1 MKKQNEN
8 GRISEDRLSRA
19 NKRKKNNTIASILVM
34 TGCLLVLVLV
44 TYVAGILYSWIDS
57 RFQDNAND
65 LAAAA
70 EAGSQT
76 ESAAEAVKTYT
87 QEEVDA
93 LIAEAKQQAE
103 DEEENKILSGI
114 RDGLTSGTTM
124 VETLRPY
131 YPDELVVVSNGTFN
145 FVPIRDDLQKNDYA
159 LENLNILEDGEVQY
173 MQDGQVVSHKGIDVS
188 KHQGNIDWTKV
199 AADGVEFA
207 FIRVGLRGYGTE
219 GKLVEDEYFEQN
231 IKGALQAGIKVGV
244 YFYSQAITDA
254 ELLEEANLVLEK
266 VKPYN
271 VELPIVY
278 DVEKVS
284 GGKGRANA
292 LSVEE
297 RTRLTALFCQTV
309 QDAGYKPM
317 IYHNMEM
324 STLMLDLA
332 VSGFGCYGSYSDR
345 PGYDIIS
352 QAMGGL
358 MSVTGAKNGD
368 PTRSGNAM
376 GDILGGMN
384 LVIGVLMALNVRT
397 LTGKGQKVDVSLVD
411 SVVAS
416 LENAYTRYF
425 ESGQLPVR
433 NGNAYASIAPYDSYQ
448 AKDGQVIIACGN
460 QKLYEKLCNEVLH
473 MPWMI
478 TDERFLTVSLRVQN
492 NEIQKKYIEEWTT
505 QYTVNEI
512 VENVL
517 AKGIPAGPIYNVRQI
532 TEDKHIAIER
542 EMFVEIEH
550 PVIGKMKVN
559 GNPIKLMDN
568 MPEISKP
575 APTLGQHNEEI
586 FCGLLKHS
594 EEQIKEWRKH
604 NII

>member
-8 GRISEDRLSRA
+8 GRIPEDRLSRA

-57 RFQDNAND
+57 KFQDNAND

-76 ESAAEAVKTYT
+76 EESTQEVVKTYT
-87 QEEVDA
+87 QEEVNA

-131 YPDELVVVSNGTFN
+131 YPNELVVVSNGTFN
-145 FVPIRDDLQKNDYA
+145 FVPIRDDLQKNDYV

-231 IKGALQAGIKVGV
+231 VKGALQAGIKVGV
-244 YFYSQAITDA
+244 YFYSQAITDE

-271 VELPIVY
+271 IELPIVF

-284 GGKGRANA
+284 GGKGRANE

-297 RTRLTALFCQTV
+297 RTRLTALFCQTI

-324 STLMLDLA
+324 GTLMLDL
-332 VSGFGCYGSYSDR
+332 
-345 PGYDIIS
+345 
-352 QAMGGL
+352 
-358 MSVTGAKNGD
+358 
-368 PTRSGNAM
+368 
-376 GDILGGMN
+376 
-384 LVIGVLMALNVRT
+384 
-397 LTGKGQKVDVSLVD
+397 
-411 SVVAS
+411 
-416 LENAYTRYF
+416 
-425 ESGQLPVR
+425 GQLEQYDKWFAYYNDDLYYPYAYKVR
-433 NGNAYASIAPYDSYQ
+433 
-448 AKDGQVIIACGN
+448 
-460 QKLYEKLCNEVLH
+460 
-473 MPWMI
+473 
-478 TDERFLTVSLRVQN
+478 
-492 NEIQKKYIEEWTT
+492 
-505 QYTVNEI
+505 
-512 VENVL
+512 
-517 AKGIPAGPIYNVRQI
+517 
-532 TEDKHIAIER
+532 
-542 EMFVEIEH
+542 
-550 PVIGKMKVN
+550 
-559 GNPIKLMDN
+559 
-568 MPEISKP
+568 
-575 APTLGQHNEEI
+575 
-586 FCGLLKHS
+586 GLLKGDYD
-594 EEQIKEWRKH
+594 EREDLDERL
-604 NII
+604 

>member
-1 MKKQNEN
+1 MKKENEN
-8 GRISEDRLSRA
+8 GRIPEDRLSRA

-57 RFQDNAND
+57 KFQDNAND

-76 ESAAEAVKTYT
+76 EESTQEVVKTYT
-87 QEEVDA
+87 QEEVNA

-131 YPDELVVVSNGTFN
+131 YPNELVVVSNGTFN
-145 FVPIRDDLQKNDYA
+145 FVPIRDDLQKNDYV

-231 IKGALQAGIKVGV
+231 VKGALQAGIKVGV
-244 YFYSQAITDA
+244 YFYSQAITDE

-271 VELPIVY
+271 IELPIVF

-284 GGKGRANA
+284 GGKGRANE

-297 RTRLTALFCQTV
+297 RTRLTALFCQTI

-324 STLMLDLA
+324 GTLMLDL
-332 VSGFGCYGSYSDR
+332 
-345 PGYDIIS
+345 
-352 QAMGGL
+352 
-358 MSVTGAKNGD
+358 
-368 PTRSGNAM
+368 
-376 GDILGGMN
+376 
-384 LVIGVLMALNVRT
+384 
-397 LTGKGQKVDVSLVD
+397 
-411 SVVAS
+411 
-416 LENAYTRYF
+416 
-425 ESGQLPVR
+425 GQLEQDDKWF
-433 NGNAYASIAPYDSYQ
+433 AYYNDDLYYPYAYKVWQYSEKG
-448 AKDGQVIIACGN
+448 AVDGI
-460 QKLYEKLCNEVLH
+460 
-473 MPWMI
+473 
-478 TDERFLTVSLRVQN
+478 
-492 NEIQKKYIEEWTT
+492 
-505 QYTVNEI
+505 
-512 VENVL
+512 
-517 AKGIPAGPIYNVRQI
+517 
-532 TEDKHIAIER
+532 
-542 EMFVEIEH
+542 
-550 PVIGKMKVN
+550 
-559 GNPIKLMDN
+559 
-568 MPEISKP
+568 
-575 APTLGQHNEEI
+575 NEEVD
-586 FCGLLKHS
+586 L
-594 EEQIKEWRKH
+594 
-604 NII
+604 NIWFGDF

>member
-1 MKKQNEN
+1 MKKENEN
-8 GRISEDRLSRA
+8 GRIPEDRLSRA

-57 RFQDNAND
+57 KFQDNAND

-76 ESAAEAVKTYT
+76 EESTQEVVKTYT

-103 DEEENKILSGI
+103 YEEENKILSGI

-131 YPDELVVVSNGTFN
+131 YPNELVVVSNGTFN
-145 FVPIRDDLQKNDYA
+145 FVPIRDDLQKNDYV

-231 IKGALQAGIKVGV
+231 VKGALQAGIKVGV
-244 YFYSQAITDA
+244 YFYSQAITDE

-271 VELPIVY
+271 IELPIVF

-284 GGKGRANA
+284 GGKGRANE

-297 RTRLTALFCQTV
+297 RTRLTALFCQTI
-309 QDAGYKPM
+309 QYAGYKPM

-324 STLMLDLA
+324 GTLMLDL
-332 VSGFGCYGSYSDR
+332 
-345 PGYDIIS
+345 
-352 QAMGGL
+352 
-358 MSVTGAKNGD
+358 
-368 PTRSGNAM
+368 
-376 GDILGGMN
+376 
-384 LVIGVLMALNVRT
+384 
-397 LTGKGQKVDVSLVD
+397 
-411 SVVAS
+411 
-416 LENAYTRYF
+416 
-425 ESGQLPVR
+425 GQLEQYDKWF
-433 NGNAYASIAPYDSYQ
+433 AYYNDDLYYPYAYKVWQYSEKG
-448 AKDGQVIIACGN
+448 AVDGI
-460 QKLYEKLCNEVLH
+460 
-473 MPWMI
+473 
-478 TDERFLTVSLRVQN
+478 
-492 NEIQKKYIEEWTT
+492 
-505 QYTVNEI
+505 
-512 VENVL
+512 
-517 AKGIPAGPIYNVRQI
+517 
-532 TEDKHIAIER
+532 
-542 EMFVEIEH
+542 
-550 PVIGKMKVN
+550 
-559 GNPIKLMDN
+559 
-568 MPEISKP
+568 
-575 APTLGQHNEEI
+575 NEEVD
-586 FCGLLKHS
+586 L
-594 EEQIKEWRKH
+594 
-604 NII
+604 NIWFGDF

>member
-1 MKKQNEN
+1 MKKENEN
-8 GRISEDRLSRA
+8 GRIPEDRLSRA

-57 RFQDNAND
+57 KFQDNAND

-76 ESAAEAVKTYT
+76 EESTQEVVKTYT

-131 YPDELVVVSNGTFN
+131 YPNELVVVSNGTFN
-145 FVPIRDDLQKNDYA
+145 FVPINENLQKNDYA

-244 YFYSQAITDA
+244 YFYSQAITDE

-271 VELPIVY
+271 IEMPIVF

-284 GGKGRANA
+284 GGKGRANE

-324 STLMLDLA
+324 GTLMLDL
-332 VSGFGCYGSYSDR
+332 
-345 PGYDIIS
+345 
-352 QAMGGL
+352 
-358 MSVTGAKNGD
+358 
-368 PTRSGNAM
+368 
-376 GDILGGMN
+376 
-384 LVIGVLMALNVRT
+384 
-397 LTGKGQKVDVSLVD
+397 
-411 SVVAS
+411 
-416 LENAYTRYF
+416 
-425 ESGQLPVR
+425 GQLEQYDKWF
-433 NGNAYASIAPYDSYQ
+433 AYYNDDLYYPYAYKVWQYSEKG
-448 AKDGQVIIACGN
+448 AVDGI
-460 QKLYEKLCNEVLH
+460 
-473 MPWMI
+473 
-478 TDERFLTVSLRVQN
+478 
-492 NEIQKKYIEEWTT
+492 
-505 QYTVNEI
+505 
-512 VENVL
+512 
-517 AKGIPAGPIYNVRQI
+517 
-532 TEDKHIAIER
+532 
-542 EMFVEIEH
+542 
-550 PVIGKMKVN
+550 
-559 GNPIKLMDN
+559 
-568 MPEISKP
+568 
-575 APTLGQHNEEI
+575 NEEVD
-586 FCGLLKHS
+586 L
-594 EEQIKEWRKH
+594 
-604 NII
+604 NIWFGDF

>member
-1 MKKQNEN
+1 MKKENEN
-8 GRISEDRLSRA
+8 GWIPEDRLSRA

-57 RFQDNAND
+57 KFQDNAND

-76 ESAAEAVKTYT
+76 EESTQEVVKTYT

-131 YPDELVVVSNGTFN
+131 YPNELVVVSNGTFN
-145 FVPIRDDLQKNDYA
+145 FVPIRDDLQKNDYV

-231 IKGALQAGIKVGV
+231 VKGALQAGIKVGV
-244 YFYSQAITDA
+244 YFYSQAITDE

-271 VELPIVY
+271 IELPIVF

-284 GGKGRANA
+284 GGKGRANE

-297 RTRLTALFCQTV
+297 RTRLTALFCQTI
-309 QDAGYKPM
+309 QYAGYKPM

-324 STLMLDLA
+324 GTLMLDL
-332 VSGFGCYGSYSDR
+332 
-345 PGYDIIS
+345 
-352 QAMGGL
+352 
-358 MSVTGAKNGD
+358 
-368 PTRSGNAM
+368 
-376 GDILGGMN
+376 
-384 LVIGVLMALNVRT
+384 
-397 LTGKGQKVDVSLVD
+397 
-411 SVVAS
+411 
-416 LENAYTRYF
+416 
-425 ESGQLPVR
+425 GQLEQYDKWF
-433 NGNAYASIAPYDSYQ
+433 AYYNDDLYYPYAYKVWQYSEKG
-448 AKDGQVIIACGN
+448 AVDGI
-460 QKLYEKLCNEVLH
+460 
-473 MPWMI
+473 
-478 TDERFLTVSLRVQN
+478 
-492 NEIQKKYIEEWTT
+492 
-505 QYTVNEI
+505 
-512 VENVL
+512 
-517 AKGIPAGPIYNVRQI
+517 
-532 TEDKHIAIER
+532 
-542 EMFVEIEH
+542 
-550 PVIGKMKVN
+550 
-559 GNPIKLMDN
+559 
-568 MPEISKP
+568 
-575 APTLGQHNEEI
+575 NEEVD
-586 FCGLLKHS
+586 L
-594 EEQIKEWRKH
+594 
-604 NII
+604 NIWFGDF

>member
-1 MKKQNEN
+1 MKKENEN
-8 GRISEDRLSRA
+8 GRIPEDRLSRA

-34 TGCLLVLVLV
+34 TGCLLVLV

-57 RFQDNAND
+57 KFQNNAND

-76 ESAAEAVKTYT
+76 EESTQEVVKTYT

-131 YPDELVVVSNGTFN
+131 YPNELVVVSNGTFN
-145 FVPIRDDLQKNDYA
+145 FVPIRDDLQKNDYV

-231 IKGALQAGIKVGV
+231 VKGALQAGIKVGV
-244 YFYSQAITDA
+244 YFYSQAITDE

-271 VELPIVY
+271 IELPIVF

-284 GGKGRANA
+284 GGKGRANE

-297 RTRLTALFCQTV
+297 RTRLTALFCQTI

-324 STLMLDLA
+324 GTLMLDL
-332 VSGFGCYGSYSDR
+332 
-345 PGYDIIS
+345 
-352 QAMGGL
+352 
-358 MSVTGAKNGD
+358 
-368 PTRSGNAM
+368 
-376 GDILGGMN
+376 
-384 LVIGVLMALNVRT
+384 
-397 LTGKGQKVDVSLVD
+397 
-411 SVVAS
+411 
-416 LENAYTRYF
+416 
-425 ESGQLPVR
+425 GQLEQYDKWF
-433 NGNAYASIAPYDSYQ
+433 AYYNDDLYYPYAYKVWQYSEKG
-448 AKDGQVIIACGN
+448 AVDGI
-460 QKLYEKLCNEVLH
+460 
-473 MPWMI
+473 
-478 TDERFLTVSLRVQN
+478 
-492 NEIQKKYIEEWTT
+492 
-505 QYTVNEI
+505 
-512 VENVL
+512 
-517 AKGIPAGPIYNVRQI
+517 
-532 TEDKHIAIER
+532 
-542 EMFVEIEH
+542 
-550 PVIGKMKVN
+550 
-559 GNPIKLMDN
+559 
-568 MPEISKP
+568 
-575 APTLGQHNEEI
+575 NEEVD
-586 FCGLLKHS
+586 L
-594 EEQIKEWRKH
+594 
-604 NII
+604 NIWFGDF

>member
-8 GRISEDRLSRA
+8 GRIPEDRLSRA

-57 RFQDNAND
+57 KFQNNAND

-76 ESAAEAVKTYT
+76 EESTQEVVKTYT

-131 YPDELVVVSNGTFN
+131 YPNELVVVSNGTFN
-145 FVPIRDDLQKNDYA
+145 FVPISENLQKNDYA

-231 IKGALQAGIKVGV
+231 VKGALQAGIKVGV
-244 YFYSQAITDA
+244 YFYSQAITDE

-271 VELPIVY
+271 IELPIVF

-284 GGKGRANA
+284 GGKGRANE

-297 RTRLTALFCQTV
+297 RTRLTALFCQTI

-324 STLMLDLA
+324 GTLMLDL
-332 VSGFGCYGSYSDR
+332 
-345 PGYDIIS
+345 
-352 QAMGGL
+352 
-358 MSVTGAKNGD
+358 
-368 PTRSGNAM
+368 
-376 GDILGGMN
+376 
-384 LVIGVLMALNVRT
+384 
-397 LTGKGQKVDVSLVD
+397 
-411 SVVAS
+411 
-416 LENAYTRYF
+416 
-425 ESGQLPVR
+425 GQLEQYDKWF
-433 NGNAYASIAPYDSYQ
+433 AYYNDDLYYPYAYKVWQYSEKG
-448 AKDGQVIIACGN
+448 AVDGI
-460 QKLYEKLCNEVLH
+460 
-473 MPWMI
+473 
-478 TDERFLTVSLRVQN
+478 
-492 NEIQKKYIEEWTT
+492 
-505 QYTVNEI
+505 
-512 VENVL
+512 
-517 AKGIPAGPIYNVRQI
+517 
-532 TEDKHIAIER
+532 
-542 EMFVEIEH
+542 
-550 PVIGKMKVN
+550 
-559 GNPIKLMDN
+559 
-568 MPEISKP
+568 
-575 APTLGQHNEEI
+575 NEEVD
-586 FCGLLKHS
+586 L
-594 EEQIKEWRKH
+594 
-604 NII
+604 NIWFGDF

>member
-1 MKKQNEN
+1 MKKENEN
-8 GRISEDRLSRA
+8 GRIPEDRLSRA

-57 RFQDNAND
+57 KFQDNAND

-76 ESAAEAVKTYT
+76 EESTQEVVKTYT

-131 YPDELVVVSNGTFN
+131 YPNELVVVSNGTFN
-145 FVPIRDDLQKNDYA
+145 FVPINENLQKNDYA

-231 IKGALQAGIKVGV
+231 VKGALQAGIKVGV
-244 YFYSQAITDA
+244 YFYSQAITDE

-271 VELPIVY
+271 IELPIVF

-284 GGKGRANA
+284 GGKGRANE

-297 RTRLTALFCQTV
+297 RTRLTALFCQTI

-324 STLMLDLA
+324 GTLMLDL
-332 VSGFGCYGSYSDR
+332 
-345 PGYDIIS
+345 
-352 QAMGGL
+352 
-358 MSVTGAKNGD
+358 
-368 PTRSGNAM
+368 
-376 GDILGGMN
+376 
-384 LVIGVLMALNVRT
+384 
-397 LTGKGQKVDVSLVD
+397 
-411 SVVAS
+411 
-416 LENAYTRYF
+416 
-425 ESGQLPVR
+425 GQLEQYDKWF
-433 NGNAYASIAPYDSYQ
+433 AYYNDDLYYPYAYKVWQYSEKG
-448 AKDGQVIIACGN
+448 AVDGI
-460 QKLYEKLCNEVLH
+460 
-473 MPWMI
+473 
-478 TDERFLTVSLRVQN
+478 
-492 NEIQKKYIEEWTT
+492 
-505 QYTVNEI
+505 
-512 VENVL
+512 
-517 AKGIPAGPIYNVRQI
+517 
-532 TEDKHIAIER
+532 
-542 EMFVEIEH
+542 
-550 PVIGKMKVN
+550 
-559 GNPIKLMDN
+559 
-568 MPEISKP
+568 
-575 APTLGQHNEEI
+575 NEEVD
-586 FCGLLKHS
+586 L
-594 EEQIKEWRKH
+594 
-604 NII
+604 NIWFGDF

>member
-8 GRISEDRLSRA
+8 RRISEDRLSQA
-19 NKRKKNNTIASILVM
+19 KKRKKNNTIASILVM
-34 TGCLLVLVLV
+34 TGCLIVLVLV
-44 TYVAGILYSWIDS
+44 TYIAGILYSWIDNK
-57 RFQDNAND
+57 FQSNAND

-76 ESAAEAVKTYT
+76 EESTQEVVKTYT

-93 LIAEAKQQAE
+93 LVAEAKQQAE
-103 DEEENKILSGI
+103 DEEENKILTGI

-131 YPDELVVVSNGTFN
+131 YPNELVVVSNGSFN
-145 FVPIRDDLQKNDYA
+145 FVPIRDDLQKNDYV
-159 LENLNILEDGEVQY
+159 LENLNVLEDGEVQY
-173 MQDGQVVSHKGIDVS
+173 LQDGQVVSHKGIDVS

-284 GGKGRANA
+284 GGKGRAND

-297 RTRLTALFCQTV
+297 RTHLTALFCQTI

-324 STLMLDLA
+324 STLMLDL
-332 VSGFGCYGSYSDR
+332 
-345 PGYDIIS
+345 
-352 QAMGGL
+352 
-358 MSVTGAKNGD
+358 
-368 PTRSGNAM
+368 
-376 GDILGGMN
+376 
-384 LVIGVLMALNVRT
+384 
-397 LTGKGQKVDVSLVD
+397 
-411 SVVAS
+411 
-416 LENAYTRYF
+416 
-425 ESGQLPVR
+425 GQLEQYDKWF
-433 NGNAYASIAPYDSYQ
+433 AYYNDDLYYPYAYKVWQYSEKG
-448 AKDGQVIIACGN
+448 AVDGI
-460 QKLYEKLCNEVLH
+460 
-473 MPWMI
+473 
-478 TDERFLTVSLRVQN
+478 
-492 NEIQKKYIEEWTT
+492 
-505 QYTVNEI
+505 
-512 VENVL
+512 
-517 AKGIPAGPIYNVRQI
+517 
-532 TEDKHIAIER
+532 
-542 EMFVEIEH
+542 
-550 PVIGKMKVN
+550 
-559 GNPIKLMDN
+559 
-568 MPEISKP
+568 
-575 APTLGQHNEEI
+575 NEEVD
-586 FCGLLKHS
+586 L
-594 EEQIKEWRKH
+594 
-604 NII
+604 NIWFGDF

>member
-8 GRISEDRLSRA
+8 GRIPEDRLSRA

-57 RFQDNAND
+57 KFQNNAND

-76 ESAAEAVKTYT
+76 EESTQEVVKTYT

-131 YPDELVVVSNGTFN
+131 YPNELVVVSNGTFN

-231 IKGALQAGIKVGV
+231 VKGALQAGIKVGV
-244 YFYSQAITDA
+244 YFYSQAITDE

-271 VELPIVY
+271 IELPIVF

-284 GGKGRANA
+284 GGKGRANE

-297 RTRLTALFCQTV
+297 RTRLTALFCQTI

-324 STLMLDLA
+324 GTLMLDL
-332 VSGFGCYGSYSDR
+332 
-345 PGYDIIS
+345 
-352 QAMGGL
+352 
-358 MSVTGAKNGD
+358 
-368 PTRSGNAM
+368 
-376 GDILGGMN
+376 
-384 LVIGVLMALNVRT
+384 
-397 LTGKGQKVDVSLVD
+397 
-411 SVVAS
+411 
-416 LENAYTRYF
+416 
-425 ESGQLPVR
+425 GQLEQDDKWF
-433 NGNAYASIAPYDSYQ
+433 AYYNDDLYYPYAYKVWQYSEKG
-448 AKDGQVIIACGN
+448 AVDGI
-460 QKLYEKLCNEVLH
+460 
-473 MPWMI
+473 
-478 TDERFLTVSLRVQN
+478 
-492 NEIQKKYIEEWTT
+492 
-505 QYTVNEI
+505 
-512 VENVL
+512 
-517 AKGIPAGPIYNVRQI
+517 
-532 TEDKHIAIER
+532 
-542 EMFVEIEH
+542 
-550 PVIGKMKVN
+550 
-559 GNPIKLMDN
+559 
-568 MPEISKP
+568 
-575 APTLGQHNEEI
+575 NEEVD
-586 FCGLLKHS
+586 L
-594 EEQIKEWRKH
+594 
-604 NII
+604 NIWFGDF

>member
-8 GRISEDRLSRA
+8 GRIPEDRLSRA

-57 RFQDNAND
+57 KFQNNAND

-76 ESAAEAVKTYT
+76 EESTQEVVKTYT

-131 YPDELVVVSNGTFN
+131 YPNELVVVSNGTFN
-145 FVPIRDDLQKNDYA
+145 FVPIRDDLQKNDYV

-231 IKGALQAGIKVGV
+231 VKGALQAGIKVGV
-244 YFYSQAITDA
+244 YFYSQAITDE

-271 VELPIVY
+271 IELPIVF

-284 GGKGRANA
+284 GGKGRANE

-297 RTRLTALFCQTV
+297 RTRLTALFCQTI

-324 STLMLDLA
+324 GTLMLDL
-332 VSGFGCYGSYSDR
+332 
-345 PGYDIIS
+345 
-352 QAMGGL
+352 
-358 MSVTGAKNGD
+358 
-368 PTRSGNAM
+368 
-376 GDILGGMN
+376 
-384 LVIGVLMALNVRT
+384 
-397 LTGKGQKVDVSLVD
+397 
-411 SVVAS
+411 
-416 LENAYTRYF
+416 
-425 ESGQLPVR
+425 GQLEQYDKWF
-433 NGNAYASIAPYDSYQ
+433 AYYTDDLYSPYAYKVWQYSEKG
-448 AKDGQVIIACGN
+448 AVDGI
-460 QKLYEKLCNEVLH
+460 
-473 MPWMI
+473 
-478 TDERFLTVSLRVQN
+478 
-492 NEIQKKYIEEWTT
+492 
-505 QYTVNEI
+505 
-512 VENVL
+512 
-517 AKGIPAGPIYNVRQI
+517 
-532 TEDKHIAIER
+532 
-542 EMFVEIEH
+542 
-550 PVIGKMKVN
+550 
-559 GNPIKLMDN
+559 
-568 MPEISKP
+568 
-575 APTLGQHNEEI
+575 NEEVD
-586 FCGLLKHS
+586 L
-594 EEQIKEWRKH
+594 
-604 NII
+604 NIWFGDF

>member
-1 MKKQNEN
+1 
-8 GRISEDRLSRA
+8 
-19 NKRKKNNTIASILVM
+19 M

-57 RFQDNAND
+57 KFQDNAND

-70 EAGSQT
+70 EAGGQT
-76 ESAAEAVKTYT
+76 ESAAEAARTYT

-131 YPDELVVVSNGTFN
+131 YPNELVVVSNGTFN
-145 FVPIRDDLQKNDYA
+145 FVPIRDDLQKNDYV

-266 VKPYN
+266 IKPYN

-284 GGKGRANA
+284 GGKGRAND

-324 STLMLDLA
+324 ATLMLDL
-332 VSGFGCYGSYSDR
+332 
-345 PGYDIIS
+345 
-352 QAMGGL
+352 
-358 MSVTGAKNGD
+358 
-368 PTRSGNAM
+368 
-376 GDILGGMN
+376 
-384 LVIGVLMALNVRT
+384 
-397 LTGKGQKVDVSLVD
+397 
-411 SVVAS
+411 
-416 LENAYTRYF
+416 
-425 ESGQLPVR
+425 GQLEQYDKWF
-433 NGNAYASIAPYDSYQ
+433 AYYNDDLYYPYAYKVWQYSEKG
-448 AKDGQVIIACGN
+448 AVDGI
-460 QKLYEKLCNEVLH
+460 
-473 MPWMI
+473 
-478 TDERFLTVSLRVQN
+478 
-492 NEIQKKYIEEWTT
+492 
-505 QYTVNEI
+505 
-512 VENVL
+512 
-517 AKGIPAGPIYNVRQI
+517 
-532 TEDKHIAIER
+532 
-542 EMFVEIEH
+542 
-550 PVIGKMKVN
+550 
-559 GNPIKLMDN
+559 
-568 MPEISKP
+568 
-575 APTLGQHNEEI
+575 NEEVD
-586 FCGLLKHS
+586 L
-594 EEQIKEWRKH
+594 
-604 NII
+604 NIWFGDL

>member
-1 MKKQNEN
+1 MKKENEN
-8 GRISEDRLSRA
+8 GRIPEDRLSRA

-57 RFQDNAND
+57 KFQD

-76 ESAAEAVKTYT
+76 EESTQEVVKTYT

-131 YPDELVVVSNGTFN
+131 YPNELVVVSNGTFN
-145 FVPIRDDLQKNDYA
+145 FVPINENLQKNDYA

-271 VELPIVY
+271 IELPIVF

-284 GGKGRANA
+284 GGKGRANE

-297 RTRLTALFCQTV
+297 RTRLTALFCQTI

-324 STLMLDLA
+324 GTLMLDL
-332 VSGFGCYGSYSDR
+332 
-345 PGYDIIS
+345 
-352 QAMGGL
+352 
-358 MSVTGAKNGD
+358 
-368 PTRSGNAM
+368 
-376 GDILGGMN
+376 
-384 LVIGVLMALNVRT
+384 
-397 LTGKGQKVDVSLVD
+397 
-411 SVVAS
+411 
-416 LENAYTRYF
+416 
-425 ESGQLPVR
+425 GQLEQYDKWF
-433 NGNAYASIAPYDSYQ
+433 AYYNDDLYYPYAYKVWQYSEKG
-448 AKDGQVIIACGN
+448 AVDGI
-460 QKLYEKLCNEVLH
+460 
-473 MPWMI
+473 
-478 TDERFLTVSLRVQN
+478 
-492 NEIQKKYIEEWTT
+492 
-505 QYTVNEI
+505 
-512 VENVL
+512 
-517 AKGIPAGPIYNVRQI
+517 
-532 TEDKHIAIER
+532 
-542 EMFVEIEH
+542 
-550 PVIGKMKVN
+550 
-559 GNPIKLMDN
+559 
-568 MPEISKP
+568 
-575 APTLGQHNEEI
+575 NEEVD
-586 FCGLLKHS
+586 L
-594 EEQIKEWRKH
+594 
-604 NII
+604 NIWFGDF

>member
-1 MKKQNEN
+1 MKKENEN
-8 GRISEDRLSRA
+8 GRIPEDRLSRA

-57 RFQDNAND
+57 KFQDNAND

-76 ESAAEAVKTYT
+76 EESTQEVVKTYT

-131 YPDELVVVSNGTFN
+131 YPNELVVVSNGTFN
-145 FVPIRDDLQKNDYA
+145 FVPINENLQKNDYA

-244 YFYSQAITDA
+244 YFYSQAITDE

-271 VELPIVY
+271 IELPIVF

-284 GGKGRANA
+284 GGKGRANE

-324 STLMLDLA
+324 GTLMLDL
-332 VSGFGCYGSYSDR
+332 
-345 PGYDIIS
+345 
-352 QAMGGL
+352 
-358 MSVTGAKNGD
+358 
-368 PTRSGNAM
+368 
-376 GDILGGMN
+376 
-384 LVIGVLMALNVRT
+384 
-397 LTGKGQKVDVSLVD
+397 
-411 SVVAS
+411 
-416 LENAYTRYF
+416 
-425 ESGQLPVR
+425 GQLEQYDKWF
-433 NGNAYASIAPYDSYQ
+433 AYYNDDLYYPYAYKVWQYSEKG
-448 AKDGQVIIACGN
+448 AVDGI
-460 QKLYEKLCNEVLH
+460 
-473 MPWMI
+473 
-478 TDERFLTVSLRVQN
+478 
-492 NEIQKKYIEEWTT
+492 
-505 QYTVNEI
+505 
-512 VENVL
+512 
-517 AKGIPAGPIYNVRQI
+517 
-532 TEDKHIAIER
+532 
-542 EMFVEIEH
+542 
-550 PVIGKMKVN
+550 
-559 GNPIKLMDN
+559 
-568 MPEISKP
+568 
-575 APTLGQHNEEI
+575 NEEVD
-586 FCGLLKHS
+586 L
-594 EEQIKEWRKH
+594 
-604 NII
+604 NIWFGDF

>member
-19 NKRKKNNTIASILVM
+19 NKRKKNNTIVSILVM

-57 RFQDNAND
+57 KFQDNAND

-76 ESAAEAVKTYT
+76 EESTAEVVKTYT

-93 LIAEAKQQAE
+93 LIAEAKRQVE

-145 FVPIRDDLQKNDYA
+145 FVPINENLQKNDYV

-266 VKPYN
+266 IKHYN

-284 GGKGRANA
+284 GGKGRAND

-324 STLMLDLA
+324 GTLMLDL
-332 VSGFGCYGSYSDR
+332 SQLESYDKWFAYYNDELYY
-345 PGYDIIS
+345 PY
-352 QAMGGL
+352 AY
-358 MSVTGAKNGD
+358 
-368 PTRSGNAM
+368 
-376 GDILGGMN
+376 
-384 LVIGVLMALNVRT
+384 
-397 LTGKGQKVDVSLVD
+397 KV
-411 SVVAS
+411 
-416 LENAYTRYF
+416 
-425 ESGQLPVR
+425 
-433 NGNAYASIAPYDSYQ
+433 
-448 AKDGQVIIACGN
+448 
-460 QKLYEKLCNEVLH
+460 
-473 MPWMI
+473 W
-478 TDERFLTVSLRVQN
+478 
-492 NEIQKKYIEEWTT
+492 
-505 QYTVNEI
+505 QYTE
-512 VENVL
+512 
-517 AKGIPAGPIYNVRQI
+517 KGAVDGI
-532 TEDKHIAIER
+532 
-542 EMFVEIEH
+542 
-550 PVIGKMKVN
+550 
-559 GNPIKLMDN
+559 
-568 MPEISKP
+568 
-575 APTLGQHNEEI
+575 NEEVD
-586 FCGLLKHS
+586 L
-594 EEQIKEWRKH
+594 
-604 NII
+604 NIWFGDF